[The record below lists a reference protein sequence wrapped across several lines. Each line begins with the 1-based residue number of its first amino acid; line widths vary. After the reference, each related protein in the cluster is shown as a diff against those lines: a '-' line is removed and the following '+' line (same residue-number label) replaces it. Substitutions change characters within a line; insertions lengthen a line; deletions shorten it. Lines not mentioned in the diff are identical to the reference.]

1 MYVSLWQI
9 SNETVLIGS
18 LLKKCVDSFECRDS
32 MAIFNDLMCYSKQF
46 NVLLLHTAAVKVKLR
61 AGVTLYA
68 EPSDSGWLQI
78 NKYAVIKNALAQQC
92 VDNKRSVMDVKR
104 ESFSFSFLFKRVML
118 LYTYAQRPVNNDTK
132 PGVLSKRRN
141 RFIYAIHVIGL
152 QAFNISY
159 FWGDDSKMMTR
170 LNQIFLH
177 LSASGNSRKIFRVKN
192 IDSSSDRQNRSSI
205 SFITSRMLSGRQRAM
220 SLLWVI

>member
-1 MYVSLWQI
+1 
-9 SNETVLIGS
+9 
-18 LLKKCVDSFECRDS
+18 

-46 NVLLLHTAAVKVKLR
+46 NVLLHTAVKVKLR

-92 VDNKRSVMDVKR
+92 VDNKRSVMDVKK

-118 LYTYAQRPVNNDTK
+118 LYTHAQRPVNNDTK
-132 PGVLSKRRN
+132 PGILSKRRN

>member
-1 MYVSLWQI
+1 
-9 SNETVLIGS
+9 
-18 LLKKCVDSFECRDS
+18 

-46 NVLLLHTAAVKVKLR
+46 NVLLHTAVKVKLR

-78 NKYAVIKNALAQQC
+78 NKYVVIKNALAQQC
-92 VDNKRSVMDVKR
+92 VDNKRSVMDVKK

-118 LYTYAQRPVNNDTK
+118 LYTHAQRPVNNDTK
-132 PGVLSKRRN
+132 PGILSKRRN

-152 QAFNISY
+152 QAFNVSY
-159 FWGDDSKMMTR
+159 FLGDDDSKMMTR